1 MSYEIERTQ
10 TVLVREHS
18 PDIEVSTLQGE
29 YILRVGGM
37 EIARWEAGDRATAKI
52 VQGWIQRKLS
62 LALSI
67 ERLRQPGNIKIISH

>member
-1 MSYEIERTQ
+1 MSYDIERTQ

-18 PDIEVSTLQGE
+18 PDIEVLTLQGE

-37 EIARWEAGDRATAKI
+37 EIERWEAGDRTTAKI

-62 LALSI
+62 LGYRSREYVSPEL
-67 ERLRQPGNIKIISH
+67 